1 MPIYRRGGS
10 GGDSGI
16 PEIAAGDSLKVV
28 RVKLDESG
36 LELAAVPVELP
47 APTTGDAG
55 KVLTVTAEEDGY
67 ALQTPSTGGADET
80 TVLGMLWAFGD

>member
-10 GGDSGI
+10 GDSGL

-47 APTTGDAG
+47 AIEEGDVG
-55 KVLTVTAEEDGY
+55 KVLTVNAEETGY
-67 ALQTPSTGGADET
+67 ELQTPSTGGADET